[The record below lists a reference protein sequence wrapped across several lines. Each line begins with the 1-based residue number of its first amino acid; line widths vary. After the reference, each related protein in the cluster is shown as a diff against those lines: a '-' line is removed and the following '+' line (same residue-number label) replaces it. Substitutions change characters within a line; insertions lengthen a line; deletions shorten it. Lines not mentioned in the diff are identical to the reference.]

1 MVIDTSALVAILC
14 NEPEAATFEAA
25 IERDPVR
32 LVSAATLLEVG
43 VVIETRF
50 GEVGGRELDLLI
62 HKAQIE
68 VAPFDQEQAEVARDA
83 YRTFGKGRH
92 PASLN
97 YGDCFSY
104 ALSSVRGESLLFK
117 GEDFG
122 KTDIKSALEQE
133 IHQ

>member
-1 MVIDTSALVAILC
+1 MVLDTSALVVILC

-32 LVSAATLLEVG
+32 LLSAATLLEIG
-43 VVIETRF
+43 IVIETRF

-68 VAPFDQEQAEVARDA
+68 IPPFDQEQAEVAREA
-83 YRTFGKGRH
+83 YRTYGKGRH
-92 PASLN
+92 PAALN

-104 ALSSVRGESLLFK
+104 ALSHIRGEPLLYK

-122 KTDIKSALEQE
+122 KTDVKSALEQT